1 MRKQIII
8 SISILLSALALSIA
22 ALAQGQASVPAPE
35 GWKQCPR
42 CQNNRD
48 RAADKAKY
56 QVEGHA
62 FNPRDLSGVWGFSG
76 VANTFRNAPPLTEW
90 GKQRQATT
98 ISDKNAAGES
108 LHNKDTYKGSGA
120 QVNCD
125 PPGWPRLHL
134 DNYGFEFIM
143 MPDRVLQFFEI
154 THTWRTIWTDGR
166 KLPAEPP
173 EPRWMGWNVGHWEGD
188 TFVVESTGFDDRSWL
203 GESQQDGGWPHSDE
217 MKVVERWRR
226 LDYGTLETQI
236 TVIDPKTYTQ
246 PWVTAAAKT
255 VLVPGA
261 ELGEYFCVPSDFS
274 AFNNNVFIRA
284 ADPASVGK

>member
-1 MRKQIII
+1 MRRQIII
-8 SISILLSALALSIA
+8 SISVLLSALALSVA
-22 ALAQGQASVPAPE
+22 GLAQGQSSVPAPE

-48 RAADKAKY
+48 RAADKTKF

-76 VANTFRNAPPLTEW
+76 VANTFRNAPPLTEL
-90 GKQRQATT
+90 GKQRQAATL
-98 ISDKNAAGES
+98 SDKNPAGES

-188 TFVVESTGFDDRSWL
+188 TFVVEGTGFDDRAWL